1 MSTIEQVAKV
11 ANVSVATVSRVI
23 NNSALV
29 SEKTRK
35 KVDAAIKRL
44 NYEPNFLGRSLRQ
57 SETNMILCLV
67 HGIDNPFFSQI
78 IRGIESVAHA
88 HGVNVLIC
96 TTYGDRIREAHYLEM
111 LRRRYVDGAI
121 LLSSCMDAQDLDKLD
136 ESYPIV
142 QTIENLPESKAISV
156 SIDYYQ
162 ASSQL
167 MDHLIAHGHQKIG
180 FIHTG
185 FQSIIS
191 STEKFRAYRDALKK
205 NNLRILTETIDY
217 NEFGFESG
225 KILIGRLLDDNPD
238 IDAVFTASD
247 LVACGVINEIERRGL
262 RVPEDIAVTGFDNT
276 IYANINK
283 PRITTVDQNSF
294 ELGSKAMD
302 LLLQKIHGVPLDIF
316 QVQVEHKLI
325 IQGSTD
331 STQQ

>member
-35 KVDAAIKRL
+35 KVEAAIKRL

-57 SETNMILCLV
+57 SETNMILALV

-121 LLSSCMDAQDLDKLD
+121 LLSSCMEAIELDKLD
-136 ESYPIV
+136 ENYPIV
-142 QTIENLPESKAISV
+142 QVIENLPESKAISV

-167 MDHLIAHGHQKIG
+167 MNHLIANGHRKIG

-185 FQSIIS
+185 LQSIVS
-191 STEKFRAYRDALKK
+191 STEKFKAYTDVLHN
-205 NNLRILTETIDY
+205 NNLPVLSESIIY

-225 KILIGRLLDDNPD
+225 KKMIGRLLDEHPE

-247 LVACGVINEIERRGL
+247 LVACGVINEIEKRGM

-294 ELGSKAMD
+294 ELGSKAMEV
-302 LLLQKIHGVPLDIF
+302 LLQKIHGEPLDVLH
-316 QVQVEHKLI
+316 VQVGHRLI

-331 STQQ
+331 TEQL